1 MQCGLSVAWQ
11 QTQLACSQS
20 VNGHQQQRG
29 KRQTEIKER
38 PKKDTGWQKLKWEY
52 QMETGCFYFVYLFWT
67 VQRLNFIIH
76 LGPINQASGGTS
88 TKQGSWFW
96 PLLCTASEL
105 NDPVDLQQLKSNIEH
120 RSDVHS
126 HVVLSDR
133 EPSFF
138 YRASSIFSVS
148 SWR

>member
-1 MQCGLSVAWQ
+1 MAINNSG
-11 QTQLACSQS
+11 
-20 VNGHQQQRG
+20 G
-29 KRQTEIKER
+29 KDK
-38 PKKDTGWQKLKWEY
+38 QKLKKDQRKTPAGRNLNENIKWRRVAFILFI
-52 QMETGCFYFVYLFWT
+52 CFERYRDSTSSSIWGPLT
-67 VQRLNFIIH
+67 RLQGAPVPSR
-76 LGPINQASGGTS
+76 GPGSGHCSGW
-88 TKQGSWFW
+88 GF
-96 PLLCTASEL
+96 SEL

-148 SWR
+148 S